1 MIVLEGN
8 FYNYKFNEWSRDI
21 TSLASPLILLFV
33 PLIVLGWSQEYRV
46 LLLLLLVNEV
56 ICSLIKYFFHQPRPD
71 DQKFAGAM
79 EKIDAGSF
87 PSIHASRIT
96 ISFIFLC
103 LILSDPVIKIVL
115 IVYVLAVYASRV
127 ILKRHFPTDVIGGAI
142 IGLCILSIYFYFI
155 V

>member
-1 MIVLEGN
+1 
-8 FYNYKFNEWSRDI
+8 
-21 TSLASPLILLFV
+21 
-33 PLIVLGWSQEYRV
+33 
-46 LLLLLLVNEV
+46 
-56 ICSLIKYFFHQPRPD
+56 
-71 DQKFAGAM
+71 M

-96 ISFIFLC
+96 ISFIFLS
-103 LILSDPVIKIVL
+103 LTLSDPVVKIVL